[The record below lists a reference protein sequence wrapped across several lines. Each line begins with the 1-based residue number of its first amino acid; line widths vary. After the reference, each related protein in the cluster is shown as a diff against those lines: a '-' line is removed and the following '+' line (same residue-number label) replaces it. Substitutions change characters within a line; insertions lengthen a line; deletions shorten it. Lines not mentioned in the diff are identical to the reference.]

1 MINFYDNFTNDFLYP
16 NINSIMTFV
25 ENHDTNRFNEIY
37 KNDLSKYKMA
47 MTLLATVRGIP
58 QLYYG
63 SEIGMAGNK
72 DKEGDGA
79 IRQDFPG
86 GWAGDKN
93 NAFTKEGRTAEQQNF
108 FDFSSQLFT
117 WRKSN
122 EAVHFGKMKH
132 YIPDNNV
139 YVYFRYTDS
148 KSVMVVINNSKESKT
163 FPTNRFQ
170 ESTLNYKTGNDV
182 LTGKAI
188 DLKNDITIDGKSVLI
203 LELK

>member
-1 MINFYDNFTNDFLYP
+1 
-16 NINSIMTFV
+16 
-25 ENHDTNRFNEIY
+25 
-37 KNDLSKYKMA
+37 
-47 MTLLATVRGIP
+47 LATVRGIP
-58 QLYYG
+58 QIYYG

-72 DKEGDGA
+72 DKEGDAA

-86 GWAGDKN
+86 GWEGDKN
-93 NAFTKEGRTAEQQNF
+93 NAFVKEGRTSEQQQF

-122 EAVHFGKMKH
+122 DAVHFGKMKH
-132 YIPDNNV
+132 YIPENNV

-148 KSVMVVINNSKESKT
+148 KSVMVIINNNKESKI

-170 ESTLNYKTGNDV
+170 ESILNYKTGNDV
-182 LTGKAI
+182 LSGKTI
-188 DLKNDITIDGKSVLI
+188 DLKNDISIEGKSVLL